1 MISIIIPTFNRGQFL
16 ARAIQSVREQTFQ
29 DWELIVVD
37 DGSEDESQQIVQKFQ
52 DERIRYFYQERRG
65 VSAARNAGIGLS
77 RYPWICFL
85 DSDDHW
91 KPAKLHRQLEE
102 LERRPHH
109 QVIYTD
115 EIWIRRG
122 NRINPRK
129 IHRKYSGWIYHRCLP
144 LCIISPSSILLHRH
158 ILEREGFFDEDFPV
172 CEDYEMWLRISSRQ
186 PILFLDEPL
195 IVKVGGHPDQLS
207 RSLWGLD
214 RYRLQALIKI
224 YSSGQ
229 LTPQQQLWTA
239 RQIIEKLTILAT
251 GFANRGKSVEEAN
264 YRSMIQEWSGR
275 LKEEIRGGK
284 GYPPT

>member
-1 MISIIIPTFNRGQFL
+1 LISIIIPTFNRGPFL
-16 ARAIQSVREQTFQ
+16 ARAIQSVLEQAFQ

-37 DGSEDESQQIVQKFQ
+37 DGSEDESRAIVEEFQ
-52 DERIRYFYQERRG
+52 DHRIRHFYQEQRG

-85 DSDDHW
+85 DSDDQW
-91 KPAKLHRQLEE
+91 RPAKLHRQLEE
-102 LERRPHH
+102 LECYPHY
-109 QVIYTD
+109 QIIYTD

-122 NRINPRK
+122 KRVNPRK

-144 LCIISPSSILLHRH
+144 LCIISPSSVLLHRS
-158 ILEREGFFDEDFPV
+158 ILEREGLFDEDFPV

-186 PILFLDEPL
+186 PILFLEEPL

-207 RSLWGLD
+207 QSLWGLD

-224 YSSGQ
+224 YSSGR
-229 LTPQQQLWTA
+229 LTPQQELWTA

-251 GFANRGKSVEEAN
+251 GFANRGKPLEAEQ
-264 YRSMIQEWSGR
+264 YQKMIKDWSSRSSR
-275 LKEEIRGGK
+275 D
-284 GYPPT
+284 YA